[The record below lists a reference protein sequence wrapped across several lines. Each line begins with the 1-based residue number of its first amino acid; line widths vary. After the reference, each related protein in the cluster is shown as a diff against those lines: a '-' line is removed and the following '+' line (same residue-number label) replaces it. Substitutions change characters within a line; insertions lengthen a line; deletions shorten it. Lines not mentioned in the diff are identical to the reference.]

1 MISIL
6 MIVYEVEQY
15 VAKAIESVLN
25 QDYKDFEL
33 ILVIGEGGKDRCEEI
48 CREYAKKDSR
58 IKIVIAPP
66 KGPADARNQGL
77 AVVSGDYLGFV
88 DADDYVEP
96 DMFSSMIRN
105 IENSG
110 ADIAVCGRF
119 YEFQNVT
126 LKDEARGPVVY
137 TAEEALKV
145 TLSGDGF
152 FLHCWDKLFA
162 KKIFKDLYFRTDI
175 QVEDRIVVDKL
186 ISKADKIV
194 YDSTPKYHFRERFGS
209 LSKSGGMTRKNVEA
223 NELMQDFLNKNHPS
237 LKDETGRFMLYEYIT
252 AIQNEL
258 VSDRPSRSDI
268 KEYQR
273 NVYRLYKD
281 NNPLV
286 GRSLKVKSLL
296 AMHFPYIL
304 KIYTKSRQSK
314 VAQDL
319 KRFP

>member
-6 MIVYEVEQY
+6 MIVYDVEQY
-15 VAKAIESVLN
+15 VAQSIESVLN

-48 CREYAKKDSR
+48 CRKYANEDSR
-58 IKIVIAPP
+58 IKLVIAPP

-77 AVVSGDYLGFV
+77 AVASGDYLGFV

-96 DMFSSMIRN
+96 DMFSSMLKN
-105 IENSG
+105 IEDTG

-126 LKDEARGPVVY
+126 QEDEAGEPIVY

-145 TLSGDGF
+145 TLSSEGF
-152 FLHCWDKLFA
+152 FLHCWDKLLS

-175 QVEDRIVVDKL
+175 QVEDRIVVDRL

-194 YDSTPKYHFRERFGS
+194 YDSTPKYHFRERYGS

-223 NELMQDFLNKNHPS
+223 NELMQEFLIANHPA
-237 LKDETGRFMLYEYIT
+237 LTNDTNKFMLYEYIT

-258 VSDRPSRSDI
+258 VSVKPSKEDI
-268 KEYQR
+268 KEYQSK
-273 NVYRLYKD
+273 VSALYKKD
-281 NNPLV
+281 NPLV
-286 GRSLKVKSLL
+286 SKNLKVKSLL
-296 AMHFPYIL
+296 AMHCPLLL